1 MSLLQMSF
9 SGAVFI
15 IAIVMIRAVTINRL
29 PKKTFLV
36 LWELVLLRLLI
47 PFSIPSMFSVY
58 TLIIR
63 SMSGAALPGAET
75 SNVIPTIQEQ
85 FVTMRAMEQ
94 LPENIPPAVSMWFIV
109 WCAGMILFVLFFAV
123 SYLRCLTEFKT
134 ALPVHNDFVEKWLKE
149 RPLKRPIAFSLVL
162 ACFIVAGTA
171 TAFATSAQAG
181 NDNLSLEDQD
191 RMLNATASI
200 TAYDTM
206 LSYTDPQDGKTYYS
220 MDDGKTFE
228 VMTEEE
234 YEQRFPT
241 PNVEWWTYEEYKEWL
256 ENEKIQLQ
264 SLIGERAWTGGR
276 GEFVWTQEIVDEA
289 IAMYEETL
297 QDIKNGMKVSK
308 SVDGDDTYIQMAYN
322 PIDISTSEKALS
334 LFIVLSNGE
343 EVEFGP
349 YETVEEL
356 LSDVEPFCAE
366 QVKLGNMEQS
376 EADEILSKYT
386 EK

>member
-1 MSLLQMSF
+1 MVYCLVRRNDTF
-9 SGAVFI
+9 CI
-15 IAIVMIRAVTINRL
+15 I
-29 PKKTFLV
+29 
-36 LWELVLLRLLI
+36 
-47 PFSIPSMFSVY
+47 
-58 TLIIR
+58 
-63 SMSGAALPGAET
+63 
-75 SNVIPTIQEQ
+75 
-85 FVTMRAMEQ
+85 
-94 LPENIPPAVSMWFIV
+94 
-109 WCAGMILFVLFFAV
+109 FAV
-123 SYLRCLTEFKT
+123 SYLRCLTEFQT

-241 PNVEWWTYEEYKEWL
+241 PNVEWWTYEEYKEWI

-308 SVDGDDTYIQMAYN
+308 SVDGDDTYIQMGYD
-322 PIDISTSEKALS
+322 PIDVFSTSEKAIS

-376 EADEILSKYT
+376 EADEIISKYT
-386 EK
+386 AK